1 MSIGCVMCDCVN
13 RGGVY
18 IHVAVC
24 RSKCIYCDF
33 YSEVC
38 HSGFDWERYVKT
50 LVAELELRSCGLS
63 AMREVSL
70 YIGGGTPSLMPVGL
84 LRFLVSEARRIIMS
98 AGSGDVRLTE
108 VTLEV
113 NPDDVT
119 AGNADVWLDAG
130 INRVSMGV
138 QSMNDKELRSI
149 GRRHDAKKV
158 MEAYG
163 ILRQRFGNLSLD
175 LMFGL
180 PGQTLE
186 SLSSTLDV
194 FTELHP
200 EHISAYSLMYEERT
214 ALTRLRDQGRIKETD
229 ENLSVAMFEMVNE
242 RLRKARYMRY
252 EISNYALPG
261 FESRH
266 NSAYWEGVPYVGVGP
281 SAHSFDGRR
290 CRRWNISD
298 IRAYMLAV
306 ENGEK
311 CHEEEMLSDKEITEE
326 RIMTGLRTAKGI
338 DIVRFENDFGKAA
351 RVELLDKAASML
363 GEGYLKLDYNRL
375 SLTDKGVMLSDDII
389 VDLF

>member
-1 MSIGCVMCDCVN
+1 MCDCVN

-149 GRRHDAKKV
+149 GRC
-158 MEAYG
+158 
-163 ILRQRFGNLSLD
+163 LRSD
-175 LMFGL
+175 
-180 PGQTLE
+180 
-186 SLSSTLDV
+186 
-194 FTELHP
+194 
-200 EHISAYSLMYEERT
+200 ER
-214 ALTRLRDQGRIKETD
+214 A
-229 ENLSVAMFEMVNE
+229 V
-242 RLRKARYMRY
+242 
-252 EISNYALPG
+252 
-261 FESRH
+261 
-266 NSAYWEGVPYVGVGP
+266 
-281 SAHSFDGRR
+281 
-290 CRRWNISD
+290 
-298 IRAYMLAV
+298 RAGAF
-306 ENGEK
+306 K
-311 CHEEEMLSDKEITEE
+311 
-326 RIMTGLRTAKGI
+326 
-338 DIVRFENDFGKAA
+338 
-351 RVELLDKAASML
+351 
-363 GEGYLKLDYNRL
+363 
-375 SLTDKGVMLSDDII
+375 
-389 VDLF
+389 

>member
-1 MSIGCVMCDCVN
+1 
-13 RGGVY
+13 
-18 IHVAVC
+18 
-24 RSKCIYCDF
+24 
-33 YSEVC
+33 
-38 HSGFDWERYVKT
+38 
-50 LVAELELRSCGLS
+50 
-63 AMREVSL
+63 
-70 YIGGGTPSLMPVGL
+70 
-84 LRFLVSEARRIIMS
+84 
-98 AGSGDVRLTE
+98 
-108 VTLEV
+108 
-113 NPDDVT
+113 
-119 AGNADVWLDAG
+119 
-130 INRVSMGV
+130 
-138 QSMNDKELRSI
+138 
-149 GRRHDAKKV
+149 

-214 ALTRLRDQGRIKETD
+214 ALTRLRDLGRIKETD

-242 RLRKARYMRY
+242 HLRKAGYMRY

-338 DIVRFENDFGKAA
+338 DIVRFENDFGKEA

>member
-1 MSIGCVMCDCVN
+1 MCDCVN

-33 YSEVC
+33 YSEVR
-38 HSGFDWERYVKT
+38 HPGFDWERYVKA
-50 LVAELELRSCGLS
+50 LVAELELRSCELS
-63 AMREVSL
+63 AMRDVSL
-70 YIGGGTPSLMPVGL
+70 YIGGGTPSLMPAGL
-84 LRFLVSEARRIIMS
+84 LRFLVSEARRIIRS
-98 AGSGDVRLTE
+98 AGGGDVRLTE

-130 INRVSMGV
+130 IDRVSMGV

-149 GRRHDAKKV
+149 GRRHDCGKV
-158 MEAYG
+158 MEAYR

-186 SLSSTLDV
+186 SLSSTLDI

-200 EHISAYSLMYEERT
+200 EHISAYSLMFEERT
-214 ALTRLRDQGRIKETD
+214 ALTRLRDMGRIEETD
-229 ENLSVAMFEMVNE
+229 ENISVAMFEMVNE
-242 RLRKARYMRY
+242 RLREAGYVRY

-266 NSAYWEGVPYVGVGP
+266 NSAYWEGVPYTGIGP

-298 IRAYMLAV
+298 IRAYMHAV

-311 CHEEEMLSDKEITEE
+311 CHEEEMLSDKEVLEE
-326 RIMTGLRTAKGI
+326 RIMTGLRTAKGV
-338 DIVRFENDFGKAA
+338 DIVRFEKDFGKEA
-351 RVELLDKAASML
+351 RVELLDKAAPAL
-363 GEGYLKLDYNRL
+363 GEGCLKFDCNRL